1 VSHIAP
7 AACWSL
13 ASTWGPAVRL
23 ALLRAP
29 TSTGEAAAALN
40 VSVSQASRLLRT
52 LEAQA
57 LARHVRYG
65 LWIIGSDSVD
75 PRTLV
80 EEITRPYPAYVSFTS
95 ALNSHGMID
104 QVPREISVAS
114 LDVAKRVKTQLGTYA
129 IHHLPPVLFGGW
141 EEHDGVKLAKPEKA
155 LFDLAY
161 VSAVHGGRPRRIPEM
176 DLPADFDRAELDRWL
191 SRIESPRV
199 RTLTSRGL
207 RYALSRAVR

>member
-1 VSHIAP
+1 M
-7 AACWSL
+7 SL
-13 ASTWGPAVRL
+13 SSFATLDRLGPTV
-23 ALLRAP
+23 
-29 TSTGEAAAALN
+29 TTGEAAAALN

-52 LEAQA
+52 LEGKG

-65 LWIIGSDSVD
+65 LWIVGSDPVD
-75 PRTLV
+75 PRALI

-95 ALNSHGMID
+95 ALSAHGMID

-114 LDVAKRVKTQLGTYA
+114 LDSAKRVKTEVGRYA
-129 IHHLPPVLFGGW
+129 VHHLPPELFGGW
-141 EEHDGVKLAKPEKA
+141 IERDGVKLAQPEKA

-161 VSAVHGGRPRRIPEM
+161 VSAVHTGRPRRIPELE
-176 DLPADFDRAELDRWL
+176 LPASFDRGELDRWL

-207 RYALSRAVR
+207 RYALTRAVR